1 MSKKKLSRIA
11 TQEQKLLE
19 LTYYVGAIKARF
31 DLFEKTLSEYIEYK
45 GDWADFNKFIEKKKK
60 EFEKKNK

>member
-19 LTYYVGAIKARF
+19 LTYYVGGIKTRF

-45 GDWADFNKFIEKKKK
+45 KDWKEFNKFIEKRKK
-60 EFEKKNK
+60 EFDKKNK

>member
-19 LTYYVGAIKARF
+19 LTYYVGGIKTRF
-31 DLFEKTLSEYIEYK
+31 DLFERTVSEYIEYK
-45 GDWADFNKFIEKKKK
+45 GDWKEFNKYVDKKKK
-60 EFEKKNK
+60 EFEKKDK